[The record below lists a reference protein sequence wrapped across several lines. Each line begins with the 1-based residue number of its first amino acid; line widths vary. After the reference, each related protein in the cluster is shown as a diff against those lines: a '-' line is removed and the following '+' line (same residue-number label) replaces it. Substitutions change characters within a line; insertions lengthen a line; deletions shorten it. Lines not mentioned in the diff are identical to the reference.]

1 MLQELSTCLHEGSLD
16 SQSKASM
23 EKKIKK
29 NYLSYQR
36 NAWIEFKPYSLTLN
50 LFSTA
55 LLDSF
60 LINFHTST
68 EIIKHLEDFQYIAEG
83 HNEQCLKCMYMIC

>member
-1 MLQELSTCLHEGSLD
+1 MGIQTILS
-16 SQSKASM
+16 
-23 EKKIKK
+23 
-29 NYLSYQR
+29 
-36 NAWIEFKPYSLTLN
+36 LN

-68 EIIKHLEDFQYIAEG
+68 EIIKHLEDFQYG
-83 HNEQCLKCMYMIC
+83 TQKRHNEQCQVYVYDMLIPLSQNDPTGQPQ